1 MTQNSI
7 RLVRTPDVDKVI
19 SYLRDKYALLSEA
32 EVIKLALSEK
42 YQKEKE
48 MTEYKDYRVFSK
60 EQIDEWVKE
69 DQLPEPLA
77 SKTAQYWS
85 SKIK

>member
-1 MTQNSI
+1 MTQSSI
-7 RLVRTPDVDKVI
+7 RLVRTPDIDRVI
-19 SYLRDKYALLSEA
+19 SYLKDKYNLLSDA
-32 EVIKLALSEK
+32 EIIKLALSEK

-48 MTEYKDYRVFSK
+48 VTDEKNYRVFSK

-77 SKTAQYWS
+77 SKVAKRWS
-85 SKIK
+85 DIP